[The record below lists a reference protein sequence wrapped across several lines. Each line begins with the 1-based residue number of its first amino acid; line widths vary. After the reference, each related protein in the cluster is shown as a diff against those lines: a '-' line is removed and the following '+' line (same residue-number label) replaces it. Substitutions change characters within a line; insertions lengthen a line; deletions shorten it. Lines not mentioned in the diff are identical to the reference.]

1 MTAPVDD
8 AVIWVKDPGDYA
20 DYEVIWTDWIRPGD
34 SISSHTVAVQETG
47 VEAVVVI
54 SSLVN
59 PAGNV
64 TVWLDG
70 GGCGDHLPSGLSGHH
85 SSGQAG
91 DTPHIRPGEAH
102 IRGSSM
108 SEE

>member
-1 MTAPVDD
+1 MTAPVAD

-70 GGCGDHLPSGLSGHH
+70 GAAGITYHLVC
-85 SSGQAG
+85 QVITAAG
-91 DTPHIRPGEAH
+91 RRATRHIFVQVKPIYAVAV
-102 IRGSSM
+102 
-108 SEE
+108 